1 MYSMVQIRPIII
13 VVIVFKLINNTSNM
27 ENFSL
32 LVHFQAFVA
41 VSSLEFMYTYLF
53 YATINHTC
61 AYCNILSRGCNSYC
75 IFCRFVIMFY
85 RDLLPFIVDCCA
97 STGTKKMWIEIYIK
111 VCVWPKRPSG
121 CLRMTQNAHSYIQI
135 FAYYFLWIDTIINMP
150 VYTLYTVHVN
160 FVY

>member
-13 VVIVFKLINNTSNM
+13 VVIVFKLIYNTSNM
-27 ENFSL
+27 ENSL

-61 AYCNILSRGCNSYC
+61 AYCNNLSRGCHSYC

-97 STGTKKMWIEIYIK
+97 SIGTKNVNRNLHKSVCMAQTSEWLSKNDIK
-111 VCVWPKRPSG
+111 CSLIHSNF
-121 CLRMTQNAHSYIQI
+121 CLLFS
-135 FAYYFLWIDTIINMP
+135 
-150 VYTLYTVHVN
+150 VN
-160 FVY
+160 RYHY

>member
-1 MYSMVQIRPIII
+1 MVQIRPIII
-13 VVIVFKLINNTSNM
+13 VVIVFKLIYNTSNM

-61 AYCNILSRGCNSYC
+61 AYCNNLSRGCHSYC

-97 STGTKKMWIEIYIK
+97 STGTKKNVNRSLHK
-111 VCVWPKRPSG
+111 SVCIWPKRPSG
-121 CLRMTQNAHSYIQI
+121 CLRMTKCSLIHSN
-135 FAYYFLWIDTIINMP
+135 FCFLFS
-150 VYTLYTVHVN
+150 VN
-160 FVY
+160 RYHY